1 MQRAI
6 VFDGQRDVSSGPF
19 TQVQACL
26 RMKENIMSRKYIDCR
41 EFPSETKC
49 SVALSADSEKELL
62 DAAAQH
68 AVSVHKH
75 TDSPEL
81 RAQLKT
87 MFHDGTPPLEARR
100 V

>member
-1 MQRAI
+1 M
-6 VFDGQRDVSSGPF
+6 P
-19 TQVQACL
+19 
-26 RMKENIMSRKYIDCR
+26 RKYIDCR
-41 EFPSETKC
+41 EFPSDAHC
-49 SVALSADSEKELL
+49 SVALSADSETELL

-87 MFHDGTPPLEARR
+87 MFHDGTPPLEAPRHT
-100 V
+100 